1 MEYMII
7 QSRISTAF
15 IVEEADSEDRFNT
28 LIEQYRAM
36 WTVADA
42 EKKASGK
49 ISRKTS
55 RQLAKIADELNR
67 EENRK

>member
-1 MEYMII
+1 MEFMII
-7 QSRISTAF
+7 QSRSSTAF
-15 IVEEADSEDRFNT
+15 IVEEEAVSEDRFNT

-36 WTVADA
+36 WKVADA

-67 EENRK
+67 EENR